1 MVNTATGSQIE
12 KEFIKYNLEGFPLRG
27 QDQNGNCLWL
37 KEPVTEFKASK
48 TYTPPTDNGV
58 IEPLEDINEK
68 LYLDNS
74 VLTFEDSMLFGCSVE
89 LTFDELADF
98 CNNQGWYNMLIFQN
112 FWDMEQF
119 GVSGNANPAFTNDWS
134 NVKDEANNYDIK
146 KEEQFYGIKG
156 ECEFPSTHEVQIYY
170 QQIGTV
176 QNPQYLMMYIKH
188 EQVRNK

>member
-1 MVNTATGSQIE
+1 MRPDTFVIKNVIVDLVYGKSITGACSKRQALSQKTSLTFLSDDATVPFTDGLKNFGHLQSGAPGYLKGQPILIGKKAKEMVNTATGSQIE

-98 CNNQGWYNMLIFQN
+98 CNN
-112 FWDMEQF
+112 
-119 GVSGNANPAFTNDWS
+119 
-134 NVKDEANNYDIK
+134 
-146 KEEQFYGIKG
+146 
-156 ECEFPSTHEVQIYY
+156 
-170 QQIGTV
+170 
-176 QNPQYLMMYIKH
+176 
-188 EQVRNK
+188 